1 MGKDR
6 LDRVKRVFD
15 VALKKDAVERALY
28 LEGIADSDPELRK
41 EVESFLASDGE
52 DSFFEKTP
60 PCADSVANETAEK
73 IAAIRPPADDKRM
86 ESFHHAP
93 LRANK
98 PVALTARRQNLTQ
111 EVYRP
116 RR

>member
-1 MGKDR
+1 M
-6 LDRVKRVFD
+6 KRVFD